1 MKMMNKLLLCLM
13 LVVGLICTGM
23 KGVYAYQF
31 PTNGYYIEVRDSFLG
46 QVTIYIPYNSLQS
59 LSLQENTNQII
70 NIGSSSVRGYINY
83 QGDEISV
90 TWQVFDYGTYYYNR
104 QSRTLNIQQIIDTN
118 IDFLD
123 DFDVWI
129 YQNQDLFNI
138 SAFLIGGGFLL
149 LLLLKR

>member
-1 MKMMNKLLLCLM
+1 MKKKNKFLLCLM
-13 LVVGLICTGM
+13 LVVGLICSGM

-31 PTNGYYIEVRDSFLG
+31 PTNAYYIEVRDSYLG

-83 QGDEISV
+83 QGDDLSV

-104 QSRTLNIQQIIDTN
+104 QSRTLNITQIIDTN
-118 IDFLD
+118 IVFLD

-138 SAFLIGGGFLL
+138 SAFLIGGGLLL

>member
-13 LVVGLICTGM
+13 LVVGLFCTGM

-31 PTNGYYIEVRDSFLG
+31 PDNAYYIEVRDSYLG

-59 LSLQENTNQII
+59 LSLQENSNQII

-90 TWQVFDYGTYYYNR
+90 TWQVFEYGTYYYDR
-104 QSRTLNIQQIIDTN
+104 DSRTLNIQQIIDTN
-118 IDFLD
+118 IEFLD

-138 SAFLIGGGFLL
+138 SAFLIGGGLLL